1 MNQKIKLTK
10 YEDKNRKYI
19 MYMLFSTV
27 IFLGFAILGIQII
40 DINSINSLPI
50 LNDLN
55 SINIIVGIIA
65 IPSCLL
71 YYYMYKNNEFF
82 ILTLSYISILIEYI
96 YVNFIINNSVL
107 IEQLITFTFVFRVF
121 LLTIAILNE
130 SKYANRIVTNKRK
143 YIVLAAVINIIGV
156 FIEVKFNVNDILI
169 SNSRV
174 LWNIFQYG
182 ILIYYFIL
190 LVLLSIRCVRKNI
203 FIYTI
208 FITTISIFTIRRLF
222 YFNMFLKYSD
232 KILEYNKTLTFI
244 AYCILLIGLYIEV
257 IRRIEESI
265 RLNNKVSDFNELKIK
280 YKEIKEIEKAKSQ
293 FFANL
298 SHEIKT
304 PINIIYSCIQLLEV
318 NKINGEKALSDA
330 YNKYDNTLKQNC
342 YRLLRLVNN
351 LVDMTKI
358 DSGYMKLIFINCE
371 IVSLVEDITL
381 SIIPYV
387 ESKNINIVFDTYIE
401 ELEIRCD
408 PESMERV
415 ILNLLS
421 NAIKFTN
428 NDGNISVIVEA
439 DDKYVFIRVKDD
451 GIGISK
457 DIREDI
463 FNRFVQED
471 KSLNRKNEG
480 SGIGLALVK
489 SLVELHDGEVY
500 LEDVSEGSEFV
511 VKLPNIK
518 INEEVNNH
526 NRVMDVESKPLVQKI
541 NIEFSDIYELY

>member
-10 YEDKNRKYI
+10 YEYKNRKYI

-40 DINSINSLPI
+40 DINSLPI
-50 LNDLN
+50 LEDLN
-55 SINIIVGIIA
+55 SINIIIGIIA
-65 IPSCLL
+65 IPSCFL
-71 YYYMYKNNEFF
+71 YYYMYRNNEFF

-96 YVNFIINNSVL
+96 YVNFINNNSVL
-107 IEQLITFTFVFRVF
+107 IEKLITFTFVFRVF

-156 FIEVKFNVNDILI
+156 FIEVNFNVNNILI

-174 LWNIFQYG
+174 LWNIFQCG

-257 IRRIEESI
+257 IRRIEEGI
-265 RLNNKVSDFNELKIK
+265 KLNNKVSCFDELKIK

-439 DDKYVFIRVKDD
+439 DDKYLFIRVKDD

-463 FNRFVQED
+463 FSRFVQED

>member
-10 YEDKNRKYI
+10 YEYKNRKYI

-27 IFLGFAILGIQII
+27 IFLAFAILGIQII

-55 SINIIVGIIA
+55 SINIIIGIIA

-82 ILTLSYISILIEYI
+82 ILTLSYISILIEYL
-96 YVNFIINNSVL
+96 YVNFINNNSVL

-182 ILIYYFIL
+182 ILIYYFII

-222 YFNMFLKYSD
+222 YFNIFLKYSD

>member
-10 YEDKNRKYI
+10 YEYKNKKYS

-27 IFLGFAILGIQII
+27 IFLGVAILGIQII

-50 LNDLN
+50 LEDLN
-55 SINIIVGIIA
+55 SINIIIGIIA

-82 ILTLSYISILIEYI
+82 ILTLSYISILIEYL
-96 YVNFIINNSVL
+96 YVNFINNNSVL

-130 SKYANRIVTNKRK
+130 SKYANRIVTNKKR
-143 YIVLAAVINIIGV
+143 YIILAAVINIIGV

-222 YFNMFLKYSD
+222 YFNIFLKYSD

-518 INEEVNNH
+518 INEEVKNH
-526 NRVMDVESKPLVQKI
+526 SRVIDVESKPLVQKI

>member
-27 IFLGFAILGIQII
+27 IFLAFAILGIQII

-50 LNDLN
+50 LEDLN
-55 SINIIVGIIA
+55 SINIIIGIIA

-82 ILTLSYISILIEYI
+82 ILTLSYISILIEYL
-96 YVNFIINNSVL
+96 YVNFINNNSVL

-130 SKYANRIVTNKRK
+130 SKYANRIVTNKKR
-143 YIVLAAVINIIGV
+143 YIILAAVINIIGV

-169 SNSRV
+169 CNCKV
-174 LWNIFQYG
+174 LWNIFQCG

-222 YFNMFLKYSD
+222 YFNIFLKYSD

>member
-27 IFLGFAILGIQII
+27 IFLGCAILGIQII

-50 LNDLN
+50 LEDLN
-55 SINIIVGIIA
+55 SINIIIGIIA

-82 ILTLSYISILIEYI
+82 ILTLSYISILIEYL
-96 YVNFIINNSVL
+96 YVNFINNNSVL

-130 SKYANRIVTNKRK
+130 SKYANRIVTNKKK
-143 YIVLAAVINIIGV
+143 YIILAAVINIIGV
-156 FIEVKFNVNDILI
+156 FIEINFNVNDILI
-169 SNSRV
+169 CNCKV
-174 LWNIFQYG
+174 LWNIFQCG

-222 YFNMFLKYSD
+222 YFNIFLKYSD

>member
-1 MNQKIKLTK
+1 MNQKIKLMK

-27 IFLGFAILGIQII
+27 IFLAFAISGIQII

-96 YVNFIINNSVL
+96 YVNFINNNSVL

-174 LWNIFQYG
+174 LWNIFQCG

-203 FIYTI
+203 CIYTI

-257 IRRIEESI
+257 IRRIEEGI
-265 RLNNKVSDFNELKIK
+265 KLNNKVSCFDELKIK

>member
-50 LNDLN
+50 LEDLN
-55 SINIIVGIIA
+55 SINIIIGIIA
-65 IPSCLL
+65 IPSCFL
-71 YYYMYKNNEFF
+71 YYYMYRNNEFF

-96 YVNFIINNSVL
+96 YVNFINNNSVL

-174 LWNIFQYG
+174 LWNIFQCG

-203 FIYTI
+203 CIYTI

-257 IRRIEESI
+257 IRRIEEGI
-265 RLNNKVSDFNELKIK
+265 KLNNKVSCFDELKIK

>member
-10 YEDKNRKYI
+10 YEYKNRKYI

-27 IFLGFAILGIQII
+27 IFLGCAILGIQII

-50 LNDLN
+50 LEDLN
-55 SINIIVGIIA
+55 SINIIIGIIA

-82 ILTLSYISILIEYI
+82 ILTLSYISILIEYL
-96 YVNFIINNSVL
+96 YVNFINNNSVL

-222 YFNMFLKYSD
+222 YFNIFLKYSD

-526 NRVMDVESKPLVQKI
+526 NRVMEVESKPLVQKI

>member
-27 IFLGFAILGIQII
+27 IFLAFAILGIQII

-50 LNDLN
+50 LEDLN
-55 SINIIVGIIA
+55 SINIIIGIIA

-82 ILTLSYISILIEYI
+82 ILTLSYISILIEYL
-96 YVNFIINNSVL
+96 YVNFINNNSVL

-130 SKYANRIVTNKRK
+130 SKYANRIVTNKKK
-143 YIVLAAVINIIGV
+143 YIILAAVINIIGV

-169 SNSRV
+169 CNCKV
-174 LWNIFQYG
+174 LWNIFQCG

-222 YFNMFLKYSD
+222 YFNIFLKYSD

>member
-27 IFLGFAILGIQII
+27 IFLGCAILGIQII

-50 LNDLN
+50 LEDLN
-55 SINIIVGIIA
+55 SINIIIGIIA

-82 ILTLSYISILIEYI
+82 ILTLSYISILIEYL
-96 YVNFIINNSVL
+96 YVNFINNNSVL

-130 SKYANRIVTNKRK
+130 SKYANRIVTNKKR
-143 YIVLAAVINIIGV
+143 YIILAAVINIIGV

-174 LWNIFQYG
+174 LWNIFQCG

>member
-10 YEDKNRKYI
+10 YEYKNRKYI

-27 IFLGFAILGIQII
+27 IFLGCAILGIQII

-50 LNDLN
+50 LEDLN
-55 SINIIVGIIA
+55 SINIIIGIIA

-82 ILTLSYISILIEYI
+82 ILTLSYISILIEYL
-96 YVNFIINNSVL
+96 YVNFINNNSVL

-130 SKYANRIVTNKRK
+130 SKYANRIVTNKKK
-143 YIVLAAVINIIGV
+143 YIILAAVINIIGV

-169 SNSRV
+169 CNCKV
-174 LWNIFQYG
+174 LWNIFQCG

>member
-27 IFLGFAILGIQII
+27 IFLAFAILGIQII

-50 LNDLN
+50 LEDLN
-55 SINIIVGIIA
+55 SINIIIGIIA

-82 ILTLSYISILIEYI
+82 ILTLSYISILIEYL
-96 YVNFIINNSVL
+96 YVNFINNNSVL

-130 SKYANRIVTNKRK
+130 SKYANRIVTNKKR
-143 YIVLAAVINIIGV
+143 YIILAAVINIIGV

-222 YFNMFLKYSD
+222 YFNIFLKYSD

>member
-1 MNQKIKLTK
+1 
-10 YEDKNRKYI
+10 
-19 MYMLFSTV
+19 
-27 IFLGFAILGIQII
+27 
-40 DINSINSLPI
+40 
-50 LNDLN
+50 
-55 SINIIVGIIA
+55 
-65 IPSCLL
+65 
-71 YYYMYKNNEFF
+71 
-82 ILTLSYISILIEYI
+82 
-96 YVNFIINNSVL
+96 
-107 IEQLITFTFVFRVF
+107 
-121 LLTIAILNE
+121 
-130 SKYANRIVTNKRK
+130 
-143 YIVLAAVINIIGV
+143 
-156 FIEVKFNVNDILI
+156 
-169 SNSRV
+169 
-174 LWNIFQYG
+174 
-182 ILIYYFIL
+182 
-190 LVLLSIRCVRKNI
+190 
-203 FIYTI
+203 
-208 FITTISIFTIRRLF
+208 
-222 YFNMFLKYSD
+222 
-232 KILEYNKTLTFI
+232 
-244 AYCILLIGLYIEV
+244 
-257 IRRIEESI
+257 
-265 RLNNKVSDFNELKIK
+265 
-280 YKEIKEIEKAKSQ
+280 
-293 FFANL
+293 
-298 SHEIKT
+298 
-304 PINIIYSCIQLLEV
+304 
-318 NKINGEKALSDA
+318 
-330 YNKYDNTLKQNC
+330 
-342 YRLLRLVNN
+342 
-351 LVDMTKI
+351 MTKI

-381 SIIPYV
+381 SIIPYM

-526 NRVMDVESKPLVQKI
+526 NRVMDVECKPLVQKI

>member
-40 DINSINSLPI
+40 DINSLPI
-50 LNDLN
+50 LEDLN
-55 SINIIVGIIA
+55 SINIIIGIIA
-65 IPSCLL
+65 IPSCFL
-71 YYYMYKNNEFF
+71 YYYMYRNNEFF

-96 YVNFIINNSVL
+96 YVNFINNHSVL
-107 IEQLITFTFVFRVF
+107 IGYLHLITFTFIFRAF
-121 LLTIAILNE
+121 LLTVAILNE
-130 SKYANRIVTNKRK
+130 SRYANRIVRNKKR
-143 YIVLAAVINIIGV
+143 YIILAAVINIIGV
-156 FIEVKFNVNDILI
+156 FIEVNFNVNNILI
-169 SNSRV
+169 SNGKV
-174 LWNIFQYG
+174 LWNIFQCG

-190 LVLLSIRCVRKNI
+190 LVLLSIRCVQKNI

-222 YFNMFLKYSD
+222 YFNIFLRHSD
-232 KILEYNKTLTFI
+232 KIIEYNKALTFI

-257 IRRIEESI
+257 IRRIKEGI
-265 RLNNKVSDFNELKIK
+265 KLNNKVSCFDELKIK

-463 FNRFVQED
+463 FSRFVQED

>member
-50 LNDLN
+50 LEDLN
-55 SINIIVGIIA
+55 SINIIIGIIA
-65 IPSCLL
+65 IPSCFL
-71 YYYMYKNNEFF
+71 YYYMYRNNEFF

-96 YVNFIINNSVL
+96 YVNFINNNSVL

-174 LWNIFQYG
+174 LWNIFQCG

-203 FIYTI
+203 CIYTI

-232 KILEYNKTLTFI
+232 KILEYNKILTFI

-257 IRRIEESI
+257 IRRIEEGI
-265 RLNNKVSDFNELKIK
+265 KLNNKVSCFDELKIK